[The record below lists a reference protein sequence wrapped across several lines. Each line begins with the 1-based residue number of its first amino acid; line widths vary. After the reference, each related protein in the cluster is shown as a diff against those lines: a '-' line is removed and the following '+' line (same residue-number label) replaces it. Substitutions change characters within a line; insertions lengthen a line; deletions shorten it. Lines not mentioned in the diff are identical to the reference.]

1 MHWVRTNISSIYY
14 FTEIPIILKQ
24 HIQSDW
30 ITNELRKPWG
40 DVLGTLSAHGYSK
53 LWWTSFSMNKPTTWC
68 KSGQVSLVS
77 SSCLYKTQP
86 ERALAQVCHTRIDAL
101 SPDDISSIYY
111 FTAIPIILKQH
122 IQSDW
127 ITNEPRKPWGD
138 VPGTL
143 SAHGYSKLWRTD
155 GQTENTICRA
165 AWSQLKMHFHFD
177 YIHRGLSK

>member
-14 FTEIPIILKQ
+14 FTKIPIILKQ

-53 LWWTSFSMNKPTTWC
+53 LWRTSFSMNKPTTWC
-68 KSGQVSLVS
+68 KSGRVSLVS

-86 ERALAQVCHTRIDAL
+86 E
-101 SPDDISSIYY
+101 
-111 FTAIPIILKQH
+111 
-122 IQSDW
+122 
-127 ITNEPRKPWGD
+127 
-138 VPGTL
+138 
-143 SAHGYSKLWRTD
+143 TD

-165 AWSQLKMHFHFD
+165 AWSLLKTKRHLFYVTSNSVHHFTAISQFKLELQS
-177 YIHRGLSK
+177 GNTQFGSKSTSFCPMWPWDLTDDLEKQ